1 MAPTR
6 LVAPIFDR
14 AAEVNAKLV
23 LVGDPRQ
30 LPEIGAGGLLSGL
43 AARLVPIEL
52 TENRRQRTNWERT
65 ALEQLRSGDVG
76 KALNAYLSN
85 GRIHAL
91 ATAAE
96 TKTRMVDDWLAARAN
111 GADAIMLA
119 SRNVDIADL
128 NDLAHRHLVD
138 AGVVHGPIRT

>member
-1 MAPTR
+1 MASTTLARLTVELPTIGPGDVVIIDEFGMAPTR

-52 TENRRQRTNWERT
+52 TENRRQRN
-65 ALEQLRSGDVG
+65 
-76 KALNAYLSN
+76 N
-85 GRIHAL
+85 
-91 ATAAE
+91 
-96 TKTRMVDDWLAARAN
+96 
-111 GADAIMLA
+111 
-119 SRNVDIADL
+119 
-128 NDLAHRHLVD
+128 
-138 AGVVHGPIRT
+138 